1 MPMPGTRVAE
11 EFLQLKSRDRWTAC
25 GFPRRQTPQKKV
37 RCMTDNN
44 YILDYDP
51 IVSFWISY
59 CADPEQSTLNA
70 LAAAIERECRQ
81 RMRDG
86 CLNGLLHGHE
96 DEIRQSACLLL
107 LHRFLAGNQ
116 KLNESV
122 GECNRTN
129 LSIELSKSI
138 FAALR
143 YSKLQ
148 LARRLAVEA
157 SRRVE
162 LDECHQG
169 ITLHSSQRSFF
180 ALPED
185 IRRQLALAT
194 VQIAVEQ
201 RKFTEA
207 NASIAREI
215 IDGESVSDIAERLQI
230 SRSAVYQRLKQVKAS
245 LPGIL
250 KKMEYPL

>member
-1 MPMPGTRVAE
+1 
-11 EFLQLKSRDRWTAC
+11 
-25 GFPRRQTPQKKV
+25 
-37 RCMTDNN
+37 MTDNN
-44 YILDYDP
+44 YILDYDT
-51 IVSFWISY
+51 IVSYWISY
-59 CADPEQSTLNA
+59 CADPEQSKLNV
-70 LAAAIERECRQ
+70 LAAEIEWECRQ

-107 LHRFLAGNQ
+107 LRRFLAGNH
-116 KLNESV
+116 KLNASFE
-122 GECNRTN
+122 ECNRTT

-148 LARRLAVEA
+148 LARRLSVEA

-162 LDECHQG
+162 LDEFHQG

-185 IRRQLALAT
+185 TRRELVLAA
-194 VQIAVEQ
+194 VRIAED
-201 RKFTEA
+201 RGRITEA

-215 IDGESVSDIAERLQI
+215 IDGANVSDIAERLQI
-230 SRSAVYQRLKQVKAS
+230 SRTAVYQQITRLKKY
-245 LPGIL
+245 LPKIL
-250 KKMEYPL
+250 DQLEFTTV